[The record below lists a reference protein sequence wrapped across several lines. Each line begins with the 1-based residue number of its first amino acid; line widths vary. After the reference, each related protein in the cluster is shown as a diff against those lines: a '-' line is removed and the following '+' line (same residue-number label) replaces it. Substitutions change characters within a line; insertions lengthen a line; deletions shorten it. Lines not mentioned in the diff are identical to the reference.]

1 MKSIRGKI
9 LLCMSLTV
17 LIALCVLGGTS
28 VYLNYSSSKDLL
40 GQTMKETAN
49 VAAERVS
56 QELSVYRN
64 IAWETGCTARLAN
77 PDLSVESKQAIIDE
91 KVSSHGF
98 RRGNIIGSDG
108 ISIFDGNDYSDR
120 EYYQQAM
127 TGTTYVSEPLISKV
141 TNELSIMVAAP
152 LWEDGVADTNVI
164 GVVYFVPTESF
175 LNDIVSQIH
184 ISDNSAAYAINA
196 EGVTIA
202 DNTLETI
209 TTQNIEEEAKTD
221 DSLKELAAIHEKMR
235 SGENGFGSYS
245 INGTQKFSAYAPI
258 AGTDGWS
265 IGVTAPQSDFM
276 NSTYVS
282 IIITAVLLVLSAI
295 ITYIIAYMLASKI
308 GRPIK
313 TCALRLQGLSE
324 GDLSSDIPQVKSKDE
339 TGVLAD
345 ATASI
350 VSNIREIIKDI
361 DWGLGQMAD
370 GNFKIDS
377 QQQDLYVGDF
387 KSLAVSMYKLLEGL
401 TSTLLQIDTSA
412 EQVASGAEQVS
423 SGAQALSQGATQQAA
438 SVEELAATIAAIS
451 EKVRASAESAD
462 ETNRQTEKLS
472 SEIIQSNHRMQEML
486 SAMSDI
492 SNSSNEIGKIV
503 KTIEDIA
510 FQTNILA
517 LNAAVE
523 AARAGTAGKGFA
535 VVADEVRNLAM
546 KSAEASKNTT
556 TLIENTMQAIA
567 NGTKI
572 ANETA
577 DSLQSVVG
585 DVESVANTMNVIS
598 SASDEEAES
607 IRQVTEGIDQISSV
621 VQTNSATAE
630 ESAAASEELTGQS
643 QLLKELVGRFQLVKP
658 SESVQHGGNITV

>member
-17 LIALCVLGGTS
+17 LIALAVLGGTS
-28 VYLNYSSSKDLL
+28 VYLNYNSSNELL
-40 GQTMKETAN
+40 EQTMKETAN

-56 QELSVYRN
+56 QELSVYKN

-77 PDLSVESKQAIIDE
+77 PDLSVESKKKIIDE
-91 KVSSHGF
+91 KVSSHAL

-108 ISIFDGNDYSDR
+108 ISIFDGKDYSDR

-127 TGTTYVSEPLISKV
+127 NGTAYVSEPLISKI

-152 LWEDGVADTNVI
+152 LWENGTPDTNVI

-196 EGVTIA
+196 LGTTIA
-202 DNTLETI
+202 DNTLETV

-221 DSLKELAAIHEKMR
+221 DSLKELAVIHEKMR
-235 SGENGFGSYS
+235 SGENGFGAYS
-245 INGTQKFSAYAPI
+245 INGVQKFSAYAPI
-258 AGTDGWS
+258 KETDGWS

-282 IIITAVLLVLSAI
+282 IIITVVLLVLAVI
-295 ITYIIAYMLASKI
+295 ITYIIAYWLANRI

-313 TCALRLQGLSE
+313 SCATRLQGLSE
-324 GDLSSDIPQVKSKDE
+324 GDLVSDVPQVKSKDE
-339 TGVLAD
+339 VGILAG
-345 ATASI
+345 ATTSI
-350 VSNIREIIKDI
+350 VNNIREIIKDI

-370 GNFKIDS
+370 GNFKIES
-377 QQQDLYVGDF
+377 QREDLYVGDF

-423 SGAQALSQGATQQAA
+423 AGAQALSQGATEQAA
-438 SVEELAATIAAIS
+438 SVEELAATIGAIS
-451 EKVRASAESAD
+451 EKVRASAESAE
-462 ETNRQTEKLS
+462 ETNSQTEQLS
-472 SEIIQSNHRMQEML
+472 EEIAQSNHRMKEML
-486 SAMSDI
+486 SAMMDI
-492 SNSSNEIGKIV
+492 SNSSSEIGKIV

-546 KSAEASKNTT
+546 KSAEASQNTT
-556 TLIENTMQAIA
+556 TLIENTMQAISH
-567 NGTKI
+567 GTKI

-585 DVESVANTMNVIS
+585 GVATVANTMNVIS
-598 SASDEEAES
+598 NASEEEAES
-607 IRQVTEGIDQISSV
+607 IRQVTDGIDQISSV

-630 ESAAASEELTGQS
+630 ESAAASEELSSQS
-643 QLLKELVGRFQLVKP
+643 QLLKELVGRFQLFKP
-658 SESVQHGGNITV
+658 SDSEQHGGHIME